1 MRTKFDL
8 KKANLGIGLPVLAA
22 EYTPKGVDVLLQGEN
37 GILGIVSYWRANKM
51 KISWPLTPQ
60 TNTWF
65 FKFLNLS
72 KKVKTWKKKVISVL
86 IVKLNLSFPAL
97 IWLQTYVL
105 FIEFEAFFFEYL
117 CSIDIFT

>member
-51 KISWPLTPQ
+51 KIS
-60 TNTWF
+60 
-65 FKFLNLS
+65 
-72 KKVKTWKKKVISVL
+72 
-86 IVKLNLSFPAL
+86 
-97 IWLQTYVL
+97 
-105 FIEFEAFFFEYL
+105 
-117 CSIDIFT
+117 